1 MNRVTERYLQQQPYH
16 RLHQLKKHGT
26 VLLAFIILITTTRAL
41 ILPAFTQKKDVFC
54 GLEEHVH
61 TEECYEKQLICGQE
75 EDETHTHDDSCYETV
90 LTCDQPEHT
99 HTLDCYSD
107 PAADIETEQD
117 WIQSMPSCREEES
130 PAERLIGIARSQL
143 GYRES
148 ELNYKTNDNGTLN
161 GYTRYGQ
168 WRDQPYADWN
178 ALFVSFCL
186 HYADIQTENAPYFD
200 NAGEWKQRLQSQGR
214 YLARDASA
222 YQALPGDLLFFRCDD
237 GSEHVGIVVQTKAEQ
252 IEVIAG
258 DQDGEVRDLK
268 MDIREERVEGY
279 GLLPVSLRPETAETE
294 DSEEETAVTEA
305 IPNLSAEAESE
316 PEEQPETGKLIAE
329 TNGVTVT
336 AETGLS
342 SEGLHLEVSSL
353 EVTDEDVSVLEEAL
367 SEQLPDG
374 IEKHAHVDPDTVQML
389 EISIVD
395 EDGETVECEE
405 EVILTIRETDPET
418 DIVALDETGAVPL
431 ETEQTPEGVTFTAAS
446 SGVYAFGYTVDF
458 YVEGFEY
465 HMSGGSYILL
475 SELIDALSLSLTAEE
490 IESVDFSDRELLSVI
505 RIENDWILNSLKP
518 FDSEE
523 ELILTLHNGDVYCIK
538 VLDAKTYSFQFNVN
552 DSAAGYA
559 YNTSK
564 NYGESINLAV
574 QDSGLSAGSVRPR
587 SSSDPFNGHYS
598 AAPGYEFRYWMI
610 NGYQYFGRGEE
621 NPGSYADL
629 YSIHPQVG
637 ISGVPD
643 RAATFTACFA
653 PAGEHIIVFDKY
665 IKADTDGRVYGSVT
679 HGDARHYEYLNES
692 GETESVY
699 YCYSGSSSAMLAEP
713 FDNGVFVG
721 WYESGTDNLICESLY
736 FVPPA
741 DLNRDI
747 TVQAKFRKAGNVTV
761 TYYSYD
767 SRVPEYR
774 IATITIRNQGPSGTT
789 VSEEILENHVP
800 SGAIASVNTNY
811 EFVCWRDEDGKVL
824 TRDKEL
830 ILYYQVT
837 SDTEYKAEYLE
848 TKYER
853 ILLRSNNRSYGSVWV
868 TEADW
873 TDTMQGYDLSEGN
886 IVLRRTITAKP
897 EENYRFD
904 HWELNG
910 KRFSY
915 DTEISVR
922 NLMVSPDRS
931 THVQELTAV
940 FRPICHITYD
950 LSQIQQVGNNSADY
964 QHWEDVSWCSKDV
977 YVDRDGLVTLG
988 EDLYQETKDFGA
1000 QFTFPDLT
1008 KDTRV
1013 SQTNNGYNLLT
1024 HTFKGW
1030 RIEGDSTNT
1039 IYHPGDT
1046 ITVYGQ
1052 LKLNSVWDAYFDG
1065 KNGYYNAGDA
1075 AVYRYNTN
1083 TCGFFVRLFDTT
1095 FDIGDTSTYTDC
1107 LFTTRL
1113 IGDPLYSG
1121 NGHRDDFYGYSEET
1135 DRDNIDAYDAYLRQ
1149 NAASGIVA
1157 KTNSQF
1163 ANSVMKLDLP
1173 FPSDE
1178 FMFGRLREWNAEQI
1192 EKGTGRR
1199 IQINGQ
1205 DIPQEQLT
1213 TDYYDLRWYVLKDQ
1227 ENSWHIDGM
1236 LIPKYAKLVVTKSF
1250 VGEQSAID
1258 YIKQG
1263 NFFIGVD
1270 EDENTAPTENAKYKL
1285 NLNVWAW
1292 DNPGGYR
1299 YIDGNGQYVWVMD
1312 DLMPLT
1318 SYWVA
1323 EKNYT
1328 AQSPYKTSKNYLVF
1342 NTTQENQSGSS
1353 YHVKVEKVYSYADD
1367 IWVDGIQTVAYT
1379 NRYTKP
1385 RELSLIKTDGFTG
1398 NPLSKVNFHFILY
1411 ANQGDGTIIEIPVD
1425 GTTDKD
1431 GRISIEF
1438 PEEFEWEGRTVRI
1451 PAYQEGGFNGK
1462 HRFRITE
1469 RAHAGYQS
1477 LSGDITGTITLYDDK
1492 EASIE
1497 LDITT
1502 DPAYYVDTDSDGSG
1516 ATLYVKNEPIRKHV
1530 TVNKTWIGSESRP
1543 VNMQLMRNGVAWLG
1557 KNITLG
1563 ADAARVQQ
1571 DPEHNTTEWTYTWTN
1586 LPAYVDG
1593 DEATYTTRE
1602 EWIGI
1607 PGGTDSVHYNT
1618 ANDSDGYSDYIV
1630 TQSQTADGYG
1640 NVTVYVENNPDEGQ
1654 VIFSKIDENQ
1664 RAVPGAEFTV
1674 YTDSNCTIP
1683 ISESH
1688 YREASGKARPSVF
1701 ISDQNGMVTIKGLR
1715 NGTYYL
1721 KETKAPSGY
1730 VLEDDRIFKL
1740 TVNSRNSSLVYEDPG
1755 TGQTTGITQVSNPVY
1770 SAAVTI
1776 QKIISGTSTP
1786 LAGAVFSLHAS
1797 REDGMDPSPMRGFDQ
1812 LTSKSD
1818 GKINLGYL
1826 KRGVYYLV
1834 EDEAPPGYDRITEP
1848 IRITIPDSSAT
1859 RITAIKSISHTG
1871 LPVSESGVITV
1882 ANSAGVVLP
1891 ETGGTILPEQIA
1903 HIGDL
1908 LLYGVMIAVISI
1920 AMRWLLRRK
1929 ERRKY
1934 GCAKGGAP
1942 PPT

>member
-16 RLHQLKKHGT
+16 QLHQLKKHGT

-130 PAERLIGIARSQL
+130 PAERLIEIARSQL

-237 GSEHVGIVVQTKAEQ
+237 GSEHVGIVVQTEAEQ

-279 GLLPVSLRPETAETE
+279 GLLPVSLRPETVETE
-294 DSEEETAVTEA
+294 GSGEETAVTEA
-305 IPNLSAEAESE
+305 IPDLSAEAESE

-342 SEGLHLEVSSL
+342 SEGLHLEVSSV

-418 DIVALDETGAVPL
+418 DIVTLDETGAVPL

-465 HMSGGSYILL
+465 HMPGGSSILL

-523 ELILTLHNGDVYCIK
+523 ELILTLQNGDVYSIK

-552 DSAAGYA
+552 DSSAGYA
-559 YNTSK
+559 YNTSM
-564 NYGESINLAV
+564 NYGESIYLAV
-574 QDSGLSAGSVRPR
+574 QNDGLSAGSVRPR

-598 AAPGYEFRYWMI
+598 ATPGYEFRYWMI

-629 YSIHPQVG
+629 YSIRPWVG

-824 TRDKEL
+824 TRNKEL
-830 ILYYQVT
+830 ILYNQIT

-915 DTEISVR
+915 DTEISVL

-977 YVDRDGLVTLG
+977 YVDRDGLVTL
-988 EDLYQETKDFGA
+988 
-1000 QFTFPDLT
+1000 
-1008 KDTRV
+1008 
-1013 SQTNNGYNLLT
+1013 
-1024 HTFKGW
+1024 
-1030 RIEGDSTNT
+1030 
-1039 IYHPGDT
+1039 
-1046 ITVYGQ
+1046 
-1052 LKLNSVWDAYFDG
+1052 
-1065 KNGYYNAGDA
+1065 
-1075 AVYRYNTN
+1075 
-1083 TCGFFVRLFDTT
+1083 
-1095 FDIGDTSTYTDC
+1095 
-1107 LFTTRL
+1107 
-1113 IGDPLYSG
+1113 
-1121 NGHRDDFYGYSEET
+1121 
-1135 DRDNIDAYDAYLRQ
+1135 
-1149 NAASGIVA
+1149 
-1157 KTNSQF
+1157 
-1163 ANSVMKLDLP
+1163 
-1173 FPSDE
+1173 
-1178 FMFGRLREWNAEQI
+1178 
-1192 EKGTGRR
+1192 
-1199 IQINGQ
+1199 
-1205 DIPQEQLT
+1205 
-1213 TDYYDLRWYVLKDQ
+1213 
-1227 ENSWHIDGM
+1227 
-1236 LIPKYAKLVVTKSF
+1236 
-1250 VGEQSAID
+1250 
-1258 YIKQG
+1258 
-1263 NFFIGVD
+1263 
-1270 EDENTAPTENAKYKL
+1270 
-1285 NLNVWAW
+1285 
-1292 DNPGGYR
+1292 
-1299 YIDGNGQYVWVMD
+1299 
-1312 DLMPLT
+1312 
-1318 SYWVA
+1318 
-1323 EKNYT
+1323 
-1328 AQSPYKTSKNYLVF
+1328 
-1342 NTTQENQSGSS
+1342 
-1353 YHVKVEKVYSYADD
+1353 
-1367 IWVDGIQTVAYT
+1367 
-1379 NRYTKP
+1379 
-1385 RELSLIKTDGFTG
+1385 
-1398 NPLSKVNFHFILY
+1398 
-1411 ANQGDGTIIEIPVD
+1411 
-1425 GTTDKD
+1425 
-1431 GRISIEF
+1431 
-1438 PEEFEWEGRTVRI
+1438 
-1451 PAYQEGGFNGK
+1451 
-1462 HRFRITE
+1462 
-1469 RAHAGYQS
+1469 
-1477 LSGDITGTITLYDDK
+1477 
-1492 EASIE
+1492 
-1497 LDITT
+1497 
-1502 DPAYYVDTDSDGSG
+1502 
-1516 ATLYVKNEPIRKHV
+1516 
-1530 TVNKTWIGSESRP
+1530 
-1543 VNMQLMRNGVAWLG
+1543 
-1557 KNITLG
+1557 
-1563 ADAARVQQ
+1563 
-1571 DPEHNTTEWTYTWTN
+1571 
-1586 LPAYVDG
+1586 
-1593 DEATYTTRE
+1593 
-1602 EWIGI
+1602 
-1607 PGGTDSVHYNT
+1607 
-1618 ANDSDGYSDYIV
+1618 
-1630 TQSQTADGYG
+1630 
-1640 NVTVYVENNPDEGQ
+1640 
-1654 VIFSKIDENQ
+1654 
-1664 RAVPGAEFTV
+1664 
-1674 YTDSNCTIP
+1674 
-1683 ISESH
+1683 
-1688 YREASGKARPSVF
+1688 
-1701 ISDQNGMVTIKGLR
+1701 
-1715 NGTYYL
+1715 
-1721 KETKAPSGY
+1721 
-1730 VLEDDRIFKL
+1730 
-1740 TVNSRNSSLVYEDPG
+1740 
-1755 TGQTTGITQVSNPVY
+1755 
-1770 SAAVTI
+1770 
-1776 QKIISGTSTP
+1776 
-1786 LAGAVFSLHAS
+1786 
-1797 REDGMDPSPMRGFDQ
+1797 
-1812 LTSKSD
+1812 
-1818 GKINLGYL
+1818 
-1826 KRGVYYLV
+1826 
-1834 EDEAPPGYDRITEP
+1834 
-1848 IRITIPDSSAT
+1848 
-1859 RITAIKSISHTG
+1859 
-1871 LPVSESGVITV
+1871 
-1882 ANSAGVVLP
+1882 
-1891 ETGGTILPEQIA
+1891 
-1903 HIGDL
+1903 
-1908 LLYGVMIAVISI
+1908 
-1920 AMRWLLRRK
+1920 
-1929 ERRKY
+1929 
-1934 GCAKGGAP
+1934 
-1942 PPT
+1942 